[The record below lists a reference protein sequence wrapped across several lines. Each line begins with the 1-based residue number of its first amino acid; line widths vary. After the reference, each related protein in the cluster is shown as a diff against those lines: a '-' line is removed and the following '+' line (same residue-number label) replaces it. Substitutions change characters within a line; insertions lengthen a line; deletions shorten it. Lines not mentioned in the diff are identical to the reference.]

1 MGFPSLVEF
10 IKLKEI
16 DKVKVLLEKTYKRNK
31 LVEKL
36 AKENP
41 GKIEIL
47 YGTVASKEDVIKSIE
62 GASYLFNLAAA
73 IPPRADKHPMDSYYA
88 NEVGP
93 LRHSPHVFRWHC
105 RGNRRT
111 PACERIARPRRR
123 GGCRNRRAVV
133 LRDRRHRR
141 SAV

>member
-16 DKVKVLLEKTYKRNK
+16 DKVKVLLENTYKRNK

-47 YGTVASKEDVIKSIE
+47 YGI
-62 GASYLFNLAAA
+62 
-73 IPPRADKHPMDSYYA
+73 
-88 NEVGP
+88 
-93 LRHSPHVFRWHC
+93 
-105 RGNRRT
+105 
-111 PACERIARPRRR
+111 
-123 GGCRNRRAVV
+123 
-133 LRDRRHRR
+133 
-141 SAV
+141 